1 MLDEPSQG
9 LAPLLVQEVFETVLK
24 MKDEM
29 GLTVL
34 LIEQNADAALG
45 AADYVYIM
53 HEGMIKAEGNP
64 EEIKGSTEIREA
76 YLGI

>member
-1 MLDEPSQG
+1 MLSKISYA
-9 LAPLLVQEVFETVLK
+9 LTALR
-24 MKDEM
+24 KD
-29 GLTVL
+29 
-34 LIEQNADAALG
+34 ADAALG

-64 EEIKGSTEIREA
+64 EDIKRSPDIREA